1 MNALAGVLHGGRTG
15 ASIGAYGGP
24 YGAAAGAVI
33 GGLIGGAIGWWAG
46 NEIVEQIDAANADAQ
61 TLSNVDT
68 DVRCA
73 TCAKNP
79 CAHLAAGAPG
89 AGPYR
94 GGAHGAMR
102 LPVGD
107 GLDSHHTPARA
118 ASYLHPEVG
127 PSIQM
132 DPADHALTAS
142 NGRMPGSALYISEQ
156 RQAVNSGNFIAAQAM
171 DIVDIRAKFGRKYDS
186 AIVQMEAY
194 SLCLRQNGMIR

>member
-1 MNALAGVLHGGRTG
+1 MNALAGVFHGGRTG
-15 ASIGAYGGP
+15 AAIGAYGGP

-33 GGLIGGAIGWWAG
+33 GGLIGGAIGWWAA
-46 NEIVEQIDAANADAQ
+46 EAVTEQIDAANADAQ
-61 TLSNVDT
+61 SLANTDT
-68 DVRCA
+68 DIRCA
-73 TCAKNP
+73 TCDRNP
-79 CAHLAAGAPG
+79 CAHLANGAPG

-107 GLDSHHTPARA
+107 GLESHHTPARA

-127 PSIQM
+127 PAIQM

-142 NGRMPGSALYISEQ
+142 NGRMPGSAAYIAAQ

-171 DIVDIRAKFGRKYDS
+171 DIADIRAKFGDKYDS
-186 AIVQMEAY
+186 AIAQMEAY
-194 SLCLRQNGMIR
+194 TLCLRRNGLIM